1 MSFVWINGQFVEE
14 SSASVSVRDTG
25 LLHAIGVFTTMRA
38 TRGRVVRLPFHLK
51 RLRDS
56 CEALFVPL
64 QYKDDA
70 LETAIAEL
78 LQRNDLPEARLRLTI
93 TRGSSTND
101 PLHGLRVEPTALL
114 TASPFEPYPSEYY
127 EKGLTA
133 IVLDDQK
140 LNPYDIQAG
149 HKTLDYF
156 SRLTALREANRRGA
170 GEAFW
175 FNVHNYLQSGSISN
189 VFVVKNST
197 VYTPPTNEELR
208 APSLKAA
215 IPYPRSNVLP
225 GTTRGAIVD
234 LCLKENIDVRLGAL
248 TINELVDA
256 DEVFITN
263 SVMGVMPV
271 CRVERKAIG
280 KEKPGEIT
288 RRLGAKLD
296 AD

>member
-1 MSFVWINGQFVEE
+1 MPFVWINGQFVDDA
-14 SSASVSVRDTG
+14 SASVSVRDTG
-25 LLHAIGVFTTMRA
+25 LLHAIGVFTTMHA
-38 TRGRVVRLPFHLK
+38 TSGRVLRLDHHLQ

-56 CEALFVPL
+56 CDELFIPVL
-64 QYKDDA
+64 HKDDA
-70 LETAIAEL
+70 IRAAIDEL
-78 LQRNDLPEARLRLTI
+78 LKRNELTEARLRLTV
-93 TRGSSTND
+93 TRGTSIDD
-101 PLHGLRVEPTALL
+101 PLRGLRVEPTALI
-114 TASPFEPYPSEYY
+114 TASPFDPYPSEYY

-189 VFVVKNST
+189 VFVVKNSI

-215 IPYPRSNVLP
+215 VPYPRSNVLP
-225 GTTRGAIVD
+225 GTTRGAVID
-234 LCLKENIDVRLGAL
+234 LALKEGIDLRIGAL

-271 CRVERKAIG
+271 CRIERKAVG
-280 KEKPGEIT
+280 NEKPGEIT

-296 AD
+296 LE